1 MRDMN
6 KGRMDA
12 PNQEQREARTMME
25 KLPEFLVALLLL
37 QASSWAQDPA
47 PPVENDRRA
56 YGGFLQHQTED
67 SQQGT
72 TLYFPDYVDGD
83 GWAVELA
90 LSNVNASVAA
100 VAVVEVYGQDGQPV
114 LDLFDSE
121 SPIEIP
127 SFGSRVLRSGGA
139 GPIRRGWIQ
148 VRTDPAS
155 VTGLLTYRQ
164 TGTGVEVSVEPVELG
179 NRFALFVEESDTLG
193 SGLAIF
199 KTEVSSGIELQIRDE
214 EGNDPLEGEFLPR
227 RDFKQAAHTLPE
239 WFGVEGVDT
248 DFLMD
253 FRGLLFVG
261 NANGSRFAPLGLR
274 FGKRS
279 PALSAVPAIR
289 NPGREPLE
297 TILYFPDYV
306 DGGGWTVQLA
316 LSNVDAST
324 AAVAVV
330 EVYGQDGQPVL
341 DLFDAESRFEIPSL
355 GSRILRSGG
364 AGPIRRG
371 WIQVRADPASVT
383 GLLTY
388 RQTGTGVE
396 VSVEPVELGNRF
408 ALFVEESDTLGA
420 GLAIFKPEASSEIEL
435 RVRDEEGEN
444 PLKGEFLPRRDFK
457 QAART
462 LPEWF
467 GVEGIDTDFLTGFRG
482 LLLVQAED
490 GSRFAPLGL
499 RFGKRSP
506 ALSAVPVI
514 RITEG
519 GDIEGRDRP
528 PAPTVTLSASPSS
541 IDLGQS
547 ATLSWSSTNA
557 ESAEITP
564 DIGKVPTSGS
574 RGVTPMRTTTY
585 RITVRSVGGQTQTAM
600 ASSKVTVTIS
610 QRAALGALYAATG
623 GTNWSNRE
631 NWLTDRPLGEWS
643 GVTVD
648 DRGRVIGL
656 SLRDNDLS
664 GPIPSALGSLVNL
677 ESLRLDANN
686 LTGTIPSELGSL
698 VNLESLS
705 LHGNDLTGPIPSEL
719 GSLVNL
725 NSLWL
730 GDNSLTGAIPSE
742 LGSLVNLTNLSLRGN
757 NLTGPIP
764 SELGSLVNLETL
776 GLNSNNLTGPIPQ
789 EFSSLTNLRSLFL
802 NANNL
807 TGPIPSELGS
817 LTNLRTLWL
826 TNNDL
831 TGLIPSELGSLVN
844 LRSLSLNG
852 NNLTG
857 PIPSELGSLVNLTDL
872 GLSGNNLT
880 GPIPSELGSLV
891 NLESLNISDN
901 LLTGPVPSV
910 FLRMD
915 LLRRFRFDS
924 NDGLCVP
931 ENTIF
936 SGWARGLEIFEG
948 AFCND
953 SDRASLQALYEAAA
967 GSGWTDSTGW
977 KSDGALG
984 EWYGVSVDSL
994 GRVTT
999 LDLSHNGLEGRLPD
1013 DLGRLS
1019 RMTQLRIDG
1028 NALSG
1033 RLPMSL
1039 SSLLLLREFSYA
1051 DTQLCVPVEESFRAW
1066 LDAIPLHEGT
1076 GVECAPLSDRDFL
1089 MALYHATGGENWTQS
1104 ENWLTDQ
1111 PLSEWS
1117 GVEADAD
1124 GRVIGLSLRNNKLT
1138 GPIPPELGAL
1148 TTLTSLNLSSNK
1160 LTGTIPPEL
1169 GTLTNLTSLN
1179 LAFNELTGTIP
1190 PELGMLTNLT
1200 SLRLLANN
1208 LTGTIPP
1215 ELGALTNLKVLT
1227 IDNNSL
1233 TGPIPPEFGALTDLK
1248 TLWLGKN
1255 NLTGSIPPELSS
1267 LINLETLWLPGNELT
1282 GSIPPELGALANLKL
1297 LGLSGN
1303 NLTGAIPPELGMLA
1317 NLEDLWLV
1325 NTGLTG
1331 PIPPELGALSNLT
1344 SLDLR
1349 LNNLTGTIPPELASL
1364 TKLEVLYLANN
1375 NLMGRIPPELG
1386 ALSNLEN
1393 LWLSETG
1400 LTGPIPPEF
1409 GGLESLRWLF
1419 LSNNAGMSGALPHRL
1434 TDLRRLERLMADN
1447 TGLCAPS
1454 DARFQDWLEG
1464 VWVQRVAICDA
1475 GDPPSAYL
1483 TQAVQSREFP
1493 VPLVAGEKALLRVFV
1508 TATRATNEG
1517 LPPVRARFFLDGMET
1532 HVAEIPS
1539 KSFPIPNLVRESDPD
1554 ASSNVEIPGSVVQ
1567 PGLEMVI
1574 DIDPEGTLG
1583 SNPGVTKRIPA
1594 TGRLAVNVRVMPV
1607 FDLTVIPFL
1616 WSQDPDTSILE
1627 MVGGMAH
1634 DPEGHPLLEDTRTLL
1649 PVGELDVTAHA
1660 SVSTSTNNVF
1670 ALFRETQAIRAL
1682 EDASGYYM
1690 GMMAGDISG
1699 GAAGVTKIRGSSSF
1713 SAPNSLYIA
1722 HELGHDFGLYHAP
1735 CGTDD
1740 VFSVDTWFPETDG
1753 SIGAWGYDFREG
1765 GQLVPPS
1772 RFDLMS
1778 YCHPQWISD
1787 YHFSAALRY
1796 RLSTGARGGLSSLV
1810 AAPARSLLL
1819 WGGVDAH
1826 GVPFL
1831 EPAFVVDAP
1840 AKLPHSTGEHELIGR
1855 TADGDELFSLRFEMP
1870 EVADGDGRSSF
1881 AFVLPVQPEWAGL
1894 LSSIT
1899 LTGPGGSFTMDE
1911 DTDRPVT
1918 ILRNPRTG
1926 QIRGILRGGTDAAV
1940 SRSTA
1945 ASTLTLDPGLETLT
1959 SRGIPDPESW

>member
-127 SFGSRVLRSGGA
+127 SFGSRVLRSAGA

-199 KTEVSSGIELQIRDE
+199 KPEASSGIELQIRDE
-214 EGNDPLEGEFLPR
+214 EGNDPLEGEFPPR
-227 RDFKQAAHTLPE
+227 RDFNQAALTLPE

-261 NANGSRFAPLGLR
+261 TANGSQFASLGLR
-274 FGKRS
+274 FGKRI

-289 NPGREPLE
+289 NPGQEPLE

-324 AAVAVV
+324 PAVAVV

-341 DLFDAESRFEIPSL
+341 DLFDSESPIEIPSF
-355 GSRILRSGG
+355 GSRVLRSAG
-364 AGPIRRG
+364 AGPLRRG

-444 PLKGEFLPRRDFK
+444 PLEGEFLPRRDFK
-457 QAART
+457 QAAHT

-557 ESAEITP
+557 ETAEITP

-600 ASSKVTVTIS
+600 ASATVTVIIS

-677 ESLRLDANN
+677 THLD
-686 LTGTIPSELGSL
+686 LY
-698 VNLESLS
+698 
-705 LHGNDLTGPIPSEL
+705 GNDLTGPIPSEL
-719 GSLVNL
+719 GLLVNL
-725 NSLWL
+725 
-730 GDNSLTGAIPSE
+730 E
-742 LGSLVNLTNLSLRGN
+742 SLRLDDN

-764 SELGSLVNLETL
+764 SELGSLVNLDVPKSPRQRSDGTDPVRV
-776 GLNSNNLTGPIPQ
+776 GLTRQLELPMARRQQSDRSDPVRVGLARQPDEPEPPREQPDGADPVRVGLARQSGDPGTQQQQSDGTDPSGVQLADQPEVPISQRQQSDGTDP
-789 EFSSLTNLRSLFL
+789 FGARL
-802 NANNL
+802 A
-807 TGPIPSELGS
+807 
-817 LTNLRTLWL
+817 LRTLWL
-826 TNNDL
+826 TNNNL

-880 GPIPSELGSLV
+880 GPIPSSWAHSSTWSL
-891 NLESLNISDN
+891 
-901 LLTGPVPSV
+901 
-910 FLRMD
+910 
-915 LLRRFRFDS
+915 
-924 NDGLCVP
+924 
-931 ENTIF
+931 
-936 SGWARGLEIFEG
+936 
-948 AFCND
+948 
-953 SDRASLQALYEAAA
+953 
-967 GSGWTDSTGW
+967 
-977 KSDGALG
+977 
-984 EWYGVSVDSL
+984 
-994 GRVTT
+994 
-999 LDLSHNGLEGRLPD
+999 
-1013 DLGRLS
+1013 
-1019 RMTQLRIDG
+1019 
-1028 NALSG
+1028 
-1033 RLPMSL
+1033 
-1039 SSLLLLREFSYA
+1039 
-1051 DTQLCVPVEESFRAW
+1051 
-1066 LDAIPLHEGT
+1066 
-1076 GVECAPLSDRDFL
+1076 
-1089 MALYHATGGENWTQS
+1089 
-1104 ENWLTDQ
+1104 
-1111 PLSEWS
+1111 
-1117 GVEADAD
+1117 
-1124 GRVIGLSLRNNKLT
+1124 
-1138 GPIPPELGAL
+1138 
-1148 TTLTSLNLSSNK
+1148 
-1160 LTGTIPPEL
+1160 
-1169 GTLTNLTSLN
+1169 
-1179 LAFNELTGTIP
+1179 
-1190 PELGMLTNLT
+1190 
-1200 SLRLLANN
+1200 
-1208 LTGTIPP
+1208 
-1215 ELGALTNLKVLT
+1215 
-1227 IDNNSL
+1227 
-1233 TGPIPPEFGALTDLK
+1233 
-1248 TLWLGKN
+1248 
-1255 NLTGSIPPELSS
+1255 
-1267 LINLETLWLPGNELT
+1267 
-1282 GSIPPELGALANLKL
+1282 
-1297 LGLSGN
+1297 
-1303 NLTGAIPPELGMLA
+1303 
-1317 NLEDLWLV
+1317 
-1325 NTGLTG
+1325 
-1331 PIPPELGALSNLT
+1331 
-1344 SLDLR
+1344 
-1349 LNNLTGTIPPELASL
+1349 
-1364 TKLEVLYLANN
+1364 
-1375 NLMGRIPPELG
+1375 
-1386 ALSNLEN
+1386 
-1393 LWLSETG
+1393 
-1400 LTGPIPPEF
+1400 
-1409 GGLESLRWLF
+1409 
-1419 LSNNAGMSGALPHRL
+1419 
-1434 TDLRRLERLMADN
+1434 
-1447 TGLCAPS
+1447 
-1454 DARFQDWLEG
+1454 
-1464 VWVQRVAICDA
+1464 
-1475 GDPPSAYL
+1475 
-1483 TQAVQSREFP
+1483 
-1493 VPLVAGEKALLRVFV
+1493 
-1508 TATRATNEG
+1508 
-1517 LPPVRARFFLDGMET
+1517 
-1532 HVAEIPS
+1532 
-1539 KSFPIPNLVRESDPD
+1539 
-1554 ASSNVEIPGSVVQ
+1554 
-1567 PGLEMVI
+1567 
-1574 DIDPEGTLG
+1574 
-1583 SNPGVTKRIPA
+1583 
-1594 TGRLAVNVRVMPV
+1594 
-1607 FDLTVIPFL
+1607 
-1616 WSQDPDTSILE
+1616 
-1627 MVGGMAH
+1627 
-1634 DPEGHPLLEDTRTLL
+1634 
-1649 PVGELDVTAHA
+1649 
-1660 SVSTSTNNVF
+1660 
-1670 ALFRETQAIRAL
+1670 
-1682 EDASGYYM
+1682 
-1690 GMMAGDISG
+1690 
-1699 GAAGVTKIRGSSSF
+1699 
-1713 SAPNSLYIA
+1713 
-1722 HELGHDFGLYHAP
+1722 
-1735 CGTDD
+1735 
-1740 VFSVDTWFPETDG
+1740 
-1753 SIGAWGYDFREG
+1753 
-1765 GQLVPPS
+1765 
-1772 RFDLMS
+1772 
-1778 YCHPQWISD
+1778 
-1787 YHFSAALRY
+1787 
-1796 RLSTGARGGLSSLV
+1796 
-1810 AAPARSLLL
+1810 
-1819 WGGVDAH
+1819 
-1826 GVPFL
+1826 
-1831 EPAFVVDAP
+1831 
-1840 AKLPHSTGEHELIGR
+1840 
-1855 TADGDELFSLRFEMP
+1855 
-1870 EVADGDGRSSF
+1870 
-1881 AFVLPVQPEWAGL
+1881 
-1894 LSSIT
+1894 
-1899 LTGPGGSFTMDE
+1899 
-1911 DTDRPVT
+1911 
-1918 ILRNPRTG
+1918 
-1926 QIRGILRGGTDAAV
+1926 
-1940 SRSTA
+1940 
-1945 ASTLTLDPGLETLT
+1945 
-1959 SRGIPDPESW
+1959 